1 MDNLSTERWTE
12 HKYGNIEYKLRDV
25 ERDINEHIPF
35 ESLME
40 ELENFIQ
47 SIEGS
52 KPFSGFHQF
61 TGEEEFPPELQG
73 FLDDDNNTED
83 DKDTKGFFDMD
94 DCFARTFD
102 YNENYTL
109 KDLQKIAEYYEISH
123 RKQCKVELVETIVGF
138 EDNSENAELVKQRKK
153 MWFYMKCI
161 KDDKKLRQFLIFDSP
176 IISG

>member
-1 MDNLSTERWTE
+1 M
-12 HKYGNIEYKLRDV
+12 
-25 ERDINEHIPF
+25 
-35 ESLME
+35 
-40 ELENFIQ
+40 
-47 SIEGS
+47 
-52 KPFSGFHQF
+52 
-61 TGEEEFPPELQG
+61 
-73 FLDDDNNTED
+73 
-83 DKDTKGFFDMD
+83 FDAD

-138 EDNSENAELVKQRKK
+138 EDNSENSELVKQRKK

-161 KDDKKLRQFLIFDSP
+161 KQDKRLRQFLIFDSP